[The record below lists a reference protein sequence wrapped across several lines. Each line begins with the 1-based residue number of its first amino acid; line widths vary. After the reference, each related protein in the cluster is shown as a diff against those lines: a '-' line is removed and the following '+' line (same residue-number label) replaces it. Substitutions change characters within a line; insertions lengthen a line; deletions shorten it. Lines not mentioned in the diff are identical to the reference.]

1 MLFSELITND
11 DGVLPPQIQKGWD
24 GSMNSNPK
32 LSYAIAAILSGSAA
46 GFAHAATATDTEA
59 SDSIQE
65 ITVTAQRR
73 TENIQNVPI
82 TIQALTA
89 ETLKQLS
96 VSTFD
101 DYVRYLPNVTAPSN
115 GPGQGNIF
123 MRGLSVGQAGAQSSG
138 SIGGFPNVAIYL
150 DDQSGQ
156 LPARNLDIY
165 AADLERIE
173 ILEGPQGTLFGAG
186 AQAGVVRY
194 ITNKPKLNVTE
205 GSVEAGYG
213 TTAGGGNNSDVN
225 AVLNLPLIQDK
236 LAVRAVIYN
245 DSRGGYIDNVPGTF
259 TRKDTDLGIYYAKYA
274 TACAIGAPAA
284 GVCSPVIVGGKNT
297 NKATSYGVPPGSPV
311 INNNAIAANDINTV
325 TYQGIRAS
333 ALYQITDDWNLLLTQ
348 TYQNMDSEGVFYQMP
363 HASDGAPLQRDQV
376 TLFNNA
382 YDKDKFENTAWTVNG
397 KFGDLKAVYTGGYL
411 VRHVS
416 QVGDYTNYAR
426 GVYADYYQCYG
437 PGTGFYLK
445 TPTPNLKSTCF
456 SPSTTWRET
465 ERNEH
470 LSNEFRLSTPDD
482 WRTRGIVGAFFET
495 NRLFDQTDWL
505 YKTIPNCTS
514 NATPGTPGNGNTGCM
529 SNVGT
534 APGTTV
540 ENPGVQNDNVAFF
553 EDTTRQVKQTAF
565 FGSVDFD
572 IIPKVLTI
580 TAGTR
585 HYNFDEYFK
594 GSVSSSFGCFE
605 AGAPAGGCI
614 AGANNL
620 DKRGLSSKESGFKS
634 RANLTYHITPD
645 IMTYFTWSQGFR
657 PGGFNRTNSCHI
669 AGTDGVSQFCLP
681 QTYHSDDL
689 TNYEFG
695 WKTEFLNH
703 RFQWNGTLY
712 QENWDNVQVGFFDP
726 GETGN
731 LTFGTNGQNFRVRG
745 IETSLVALVAQGL
758 TVQGAASWNRSE
770 QTNSPSLIDNNPA
783 SINFGK
789 PITQNCNSGTCV
801 PLNNL
806 YGPIGG
812 PSANAPPIQFSL
824 RARYEWTMASYTTF
838 VQFGATHTGH
848 SFTQG
853 GSNPSISAGGVNTTV
868 LRFENPAY
876 STYDASAGVA
886 KDAWN
891 AHVFVQ
897 NLSNSNAS
905 LFTNT
910 GQFVVAETVV
920 RPRVIGLKF
929 GYKF

>member
-1 MLFSELITND
+1 
-11 DGVLPPQIQKGWD
+11 
-24 GSMNSNPK
+24 MNSNPK
-32 LSYAIAAILSGSAA
+32 LSYAIAVILSGSAA
-46 GFAHAATATDTEA
+46 GFAHAAAATDTEVT
-59 SDSIQE
+59 DSIQE

-73 TENIQNVPI
+73 TENVQNVPI

-89 ETLKQLS
+89 ETLKELS
-96 VSTFD
+96 VTTFS

-115 GPGQGNIF
+115 GPGQSNIF
-123 MRGLSVGQAGAQSSG
+123 MRGLSVGQAGSQSSG

-205 GSVEAGYG
+205 GNFDAGYG
-213 TTAGGGNNSDVN
+213 VTAGGDPNSDLS
-225 AVLNLPLIQDK
+225 AVINLPLITDT

-245 DSRGGYIDNVPGTF
+245 DRRGGYIDNVPGTF
-259 TRKDTDLGIYYAKYA
+259 TRKDTDLGIYYAGYA
-274 TACAIGAPAA
+274 TACLTGVPVAGICGGA
-284 GVCSPVIVGGKNT
+284 G
-297 NKATSYGVPPGSPV
+297 NKATAHGVPPGSPV
-311 INNNAIAANDINTV
+311 INNNSIAANNINPV
-325 TYQGIRAS
+325 TYQGTRVE
-333 ALYQITDDWNLLLTQ
+333 ALYQVNDDWNVLLSQ
-348 TYQNMDSEGVFYQMP
+348 SYQDMDSEGVFYQMP
-363 HASDGAPLQRDQV
+363 FASDGAPLQRDQV

-382 YDKDKFENTAWTVNG
+382 YDKDKFENTAWTLNG
-397 KFGDLKAVYTGGYL
+397 KVGPLKLVYTGGYL

-426 GVYADYYQCYG
+426 GVYADYYQCHG
-437 PGTGFYLK
+437 AGTG
-445 TPTPNLKSTCF
+445 TTQTCF
-456 SPSTTWRET
+456 SPSTTWLEN

-482 WRTRGIVGAFFET
+482 WRLRGIVGAFVEKNT
-495 NRLFDQTDWL
+495 LFDQTDWL
-505 YKTIPNCTS
+505 YKTLPNCTS
-514 NATPGTPGNGNTGCM
+514 NGPPGTLGNTGCL
-529 SNVGT
+529 SDVGT
-534 APGTTV
+534 APGATV

-572 IIPKVLTI
+572 IIPKVLTV

-585 HYNFDEYFK
+585 HFDFDEYFK
-594 GSVSSSFGCFE
+594 GSVTSSFGCYE
-605 AGAPAGGCI
+605 AGAPAGGCL
-614 AGANNL
+614 ADVTNL
-620 DKRGLSSKESGFKS
+620 DAKNLTSKESGFKS
-634 RANLTYHITPD
+634 RANITYHVTPD
-645 IMTYFTWSQGFR
+645 IMAYFTWSQGFR
-657 PGGFNRTNSCHI
+657 PGGFNRTGGPTACHI
-669 AGTDGVSQFCLP
+669 AGPDGVNQFCLP
-681 QTYHSDDL
+681 QTYQSDDL

-695 WKTEFLNH
+695 WKTEFLDH
-703 RFQWNGTLY
+703 RLQWNGALY

-731 LTFGTNGQNFRVRG
+731 LTFGTNGQDFRVRG
-745 IETSLVALVAQGL
+745 IETSLEALVTTGL
-758 TVQGAASWNRSE
+758 TLQGAASWNQSK
-770 QTNSPSLIDNNPA
+770 QTNSPALIDNDPA
-783 SINFGK
+783 SVNFGK
-789 PITQNCNSGTCV
+789 AITEACAGTACK

-806 YGPIGG
+806 FGPIGG
-812 PSANAPPIQFSL
+812 PSANSPPIQFSL
-824 RARYEWTMASYTTF
+824 RARYEWTMATYNTF

-848 SFTQG
+848 SFTQA
-853 GSNPSISAGGVNTTV
+853 GSNPSLSAEGVNTTV

-876 STYDASAGVA
+876 STYDVSAGVA

-891 AHVFVQ
+891 AHLYVQ

-920 RPRVIGLKF
+920 RPRVIGVKF

>member
-1 MLFSELITND
+1 
-11 DGVLPPQIQKGWD
+11 
-24 GSMNSNPK
+24 MNSNQK

-46 GFAHAATATDTEA
+46 GLVQAAPAAATDTEA
-59 SDSIQE
+59 SESIQE

-82 TIQALTA
+82 AIQALTA

-96 VSTFD
+96 VSTFE

-123 MRGLSVGQAGAQSSG
+123 MRGLSVGAAGTQSSG

-156 LPARNLDIY
+156 LPARNLDVY

-173 ILEGPQGTLFGAG
+173 VLAGPQGTLFGAG

-205 GSVEAGYG
+205 GSVDAGYG
-213 TTAGGGNNSDVN
+213 VTAGGDPNTNLT

-236 LAVRAVIYN
+236 LAFRVVIYN
-245 DSRGGYIDNVPGTF
+245 DRRGGYIDNVPATF
-259 TRKDTDLGIYYAKYA
+259 TRKDTDIGIHYANYA
-274 TACAIGAPAA
+274 TACKIGNPTNL
-284 GVCSPVIVGGKNT
+284 GLCTPVLVGGKNT
-297 NKATSYGVPPGSPV
+297 NGATAYGVPPNSAA
-311 INNNAIAANDINTV
+311 INNNSLAADNINDV
-325 TYQGIRAS
+325 TYQGIRGS
-333 ALYQITDDWNLLLTQ
+333 LLYQINDDWNVLLAQ
-348 TYQNMDSEGVFYQMP
+348 TYQDMHSDGVFYQMP
-363 HASDGAPLQRDQV
+363 HGSDGEALQRDEV

-382 YDKDKFENTAWTVNG
+382 FNNDKFENTAWTVNG
-397 KFGDLKAVYTGGYL
+397 KFGDLRAVYTGGYL
-411 VRHVS
+411 VRHVD

-437 PGTGFYLK
+437 AHGGLP
-445 TPTPNLKSTCF
+445 STCY
-456 SPSTTWRET
+456 SPSTTWREK

-482 WRTRGIVGAFFET
+482 WRMRGIVGAFFET
-495 NRLFDQTDWL
+495 NTLFDQTDWL

-534 APGTTV
+534 VPGTTI

-585 HYNFDEYFK
+585 HFSFDEYFK
-594 GSVSSSFGCFE
+594 GSVTSSFTCFE
-605 AGAPAGGCI
+605 KGVTATGCI
-614 AGANNL
+614 TGGTNL
-620 DKRGLSSKESGFKS
+620 DAKNLSNKESGFKS
-634 RANLTYHITPD
+634 RANLTWHVTPD
-645 IMTYFTWSQGFR
+645 VMVYYTWSQGFR
-657 PGGFNRTNSCHI
+657 PGGFNRSSGCHI
-669 AGTDGVSQFCLP
+669 PGPDLANQFCIP
-681 QTYHSDDL
+681 QSYKSDDL
-689 TNYEFG
+689 TNNELG
-695 WKTEFLNH
+695 WKTEFLDH
-703 RFQWNGTLY
+703 RFQWNGAIY

-731 LTFGTNGQNFRVRG
+731 LTFGTNGQNFRIRG
-745 IETSLVALVAQGL
+745 IETSVVAVVFPGL
-758 TVQGAASWNRSE
+758 TLQGAAAWNSSV
-770 QTNSPSLIDNNPA
+770 QTNSPALT
-783 SINFGK
+783 NFNTGQ
-789 PITQNCNSGTCV
+789 PITQSCAKDAAGATVCT

-806 YGPIGG
+806 FGPIGG
-812 PSANAPPIQFSL
+812 PAANAPPIQFNV
-824 RARYEWTMASYTTF
+824 RARYEWAISSYNAF
-838 VQFGATHTGH
+838 VQFGATHQGH
-848 SFTQG
+848 SFSQAG
-853 GSNPSISAGGVNTTV
+853 GNPSISSKGVNTTL
-868 LRFENPAY
+868 LRFENPAF

-891 AHVFVQ
+891 AHVYVQ

-910 GQFVVAETVV
+910 GQFVEAQTVL
-920 RPRVIGLKF
+920 RPRVIGVNF